1 MRTKLRSKFTLFFI
15 VCAALLAVGGT
26 AMALV
31 TDTSGNTAPA
41 PTIQSDKDDYRP
53 GETVTLTGSN
63 WQPGESVHI
72 NVNDDEGQ
80 TWSRD
85 VDVTADA
92 NGGVQD
98 QFQLPTSFVAV
109 YKVTA
114 TGAQSGVATTS
125 FTDGNVGIRNASTSP
140 SNLVASYKL
149 EAFGT
154 NQAPNTDCSG
164 TAQLTR
170 TFSITGGATQT
181 VSATGTN
188 PSTNTAVAT
197 GNNNS
202 VRVTLTG
209 VTPTTQAFKEWHFV
223 DQNAS
228 GDGAFFDTDGNTGT
242 NDTQTSFCLGTQ
254 NSTVRDFIGVFQ
266 LANRAPTDVALSPS
280 SVAENQPS
288 GTEVGTLSSTDPDSS
303 DTHTY
308 SLVSG
313 TGDADNSSFSIVG
326 NKLKTNA
333 SFDFEADNS
342 YSIRVRTT
350 DAGGLTFEK
359 QFTINVTNVN
369 EAPTNVALS
378 NNSVAENQPSGT
390 AVGNFSSTDPDSSD
404 THTYTLVAGTGSDDN
419 SSFTID
425 SSGTLKTAASF
436 NFENKS
442 SYSIR
447 VRTTDAGN
455 ANFEKSFTITVT
467 NVNEAPVLDLNGSG
481 DGVDSSATF
490 TEDGGAVG
498 IVGALTVTDVD
509 DTNMESAKATLTNN
523 PDGNVETLSVNTS
536 GTSITAQSYNATTGV
551 LSLSGSA
558 SKADYEQV
566 LRTVTY
572 NNTSQNPSTADRI
585 VKFVVNDG
593 GLDSADP
600 NSTVAVIAVNDAPE
614 AANDSV
620 TTAEDTSK
628 PITLSATDVDSSGLT
643 YKITALPAHGKLYDG
658 ATEITSA
665 NTTLNSNQVTYTPD
679 ANFNGPDSFKFV
691 ANDSA
696 LDSTEAT
703 VSITVTPVNDAP
715 TVKTAAADDK
725 GKNEGANLST
735 QGEFADTADNDALT
749 ITKTAGLGTVVD
761 NHNGTWS
768 WSLQTTDN
776 VSGTVEVTA
785 SDGHGGTIKDS
796 FDYSTI
802 NVAPTITGIAVSPL
816 QALIGQPVSF
826 TGTATDPGSADTTL
840 PASLSWQWSKDGGAY
855 AAGANPFSTTFATC
869 GSHSVSAKATDK
881 DAGTSAAF
889 TASTSVQVYGGNWLP
904 PLQVGKDNMVQKG
917 QVVPVKISVA
927 GCDGLNLAGLNPEIR
942 LAKGDPTTGIN
953 ELDVVVPTSVSA
965 ADTTGFMRPVSDGYI
980 YNLRIPSDTTVKAN
994 DMYTIRVSPFGIA
1007 TGQHMVIG
1015 VQIRK

>member
-1 MRTKLRSKFTLFFI
+1 
-15 VCAALLAVGGT
+15 
-26 AMALV
+26 
-31 TDTSGNTAPA
+31 
-41 PTIQSDKDDYRP
+41 
-53 GETVTLTGSN
+53 
-63 WQPGESVHI
+63 
-72 NVNDDEGQ
+72 
-80 TWSRD
+80 
-85 VDVTADA
+85 
-92 NGGVQD
+92 
-98 QFQLPTSFVAV
+98 
-109 YKVTA
+109 
-114 TGAQSGVATTS
+114 
-125 FTDGNVGIRNASTSP
+125 
-140 SNLVASYKL
+140 
-149 EAFGT
+149 
-154 NQAPNTDCSG
+154 
-164 TAQLTR
+164 
-170 TFSITGGATQT
+170 
-181 VSATGTN
+181 
-188 PSTNTAVAT
+188 
-197 GNNNS
+197 
-202 VRVTLTG
+202 
-209 VTPTTQAFKEWHFV
+209 
-223 DQNAS
+223 
-228 GDGAFFDTDGNTGT
+228 
-242 NDTQTSFCLGTQ
+242 
-254 NSTVRDFIGVFQ
+254 
-266 LANRAPTDVALSPS
+266 
-280 SVAENQPS
+280 
-288 GTEVGTLSSTDPDSS
+288 
-303 DTHTY
+303 
-308 SLVSG
+308 
-313 TGDADNSSFSIVG
+313 
-326 NKLKTNA
+326 
-333 SFDFEADNS
+333 
-342 YSIRVRTT
+342 
-350 DAGGLTFEK
+350 
-359 QFTINVTNVN
+359 
-369 EAPTNVALS
+369 
-378 NNSVAENQPSGT
+378 
-390 AVGNFSSTDPDSSD
+390 
-404 THTYTLVAGTGSDDN
+404 
-419 SSFTID
+419 
-425 SSGTLKTAASF
+425 
-436 NFENKS
+436 
-442 SYSIR
+442 
-447 VRTTDAGN
+447 
-455 ANFEKSFTITVT
+455 
-467 NVNEAPVLDLNGSG
+467 
-481 DGVDSSATF
+481 
-490 TEDGGAVG
+490 
-498 IVGALTVTDVD
+498 
-509 DTNMESAKATLTNN
+509 
-523 PDGNVETLSVNTS
+523 
-536 GTSITAQSYNATTGV
+536 

-593 GLDSADP
+593 ELDSADP

-620 TTAEDTSK
+620 TTAEDTSN

-942 LAKGDPTTGIN
+942 LAKGDPTAGIN
-953 ELDVVVPTSVSA
+953 EADVVVPTSVSA

-980 YNLRIPSDTTVKAN
+980 YNLRIPSDATVKAN
-994 DMYTIRVSPFGIA
+994 DIYTIRVSPFGIA
-1007 TGQHMVIG
+1007 SGQHMVIG